1 MKLNKILMALAA
13 TAIVGCT
20 SDDLNDFSAKQA
32 PEDSRMIELDQ
43 NFVIAGVGAEGSITR
58 THWEQD
64 PETKG
69 LVNKFLP
76 IYNSEAAA
84 GALLSVG
91 ADLQAQAVGLC
102 WLGQTPGAEV
112 YTNYQFFHYG
122 WLNKGETEADVDNCD
137 PFTLYNGATYDKI
150 KLSAAGTAGE
160 EAEEDNFT
168 LLSGES
174 YETLNY
180 NSGVYKTEN
189 KTIFGGQYIV
199 YYPYNPE
206 FQETGTIPAVAATS
220 FDWDMTNDDYDA
232 AWLGEA
238 TFRYSAPVTIQGG
251 MNAANF
257 GLYNLST
264 LVRLR
269 VFTAT
274 AADAYNGD
282 EIDKVV
288 LYSKSGKF
296 VKQANLAADKIAAGK
311 QGQEL
316 YAETEGA
323 KTVTVNFTAS
333 LPDLDTKKNTE
344 VSAYFTVLPTTVDDL
359 VALVHNADEGFWYRV
374 ELPAIEFEA
383 GSAKVIDVTVK
394 EADITSDYVVVD
406 QASLAQALLAA
417 ENEPASESNPITI
430 TLLGDVVI
438 ETPMS
443 ITAAEDRYITIDGG
457 DIIVPESST
466 LYIETLKE
474 VKSNIRVLG
483 SSCCSGFSGG
493 RLYVAGTD
501 PEKDV
506 TTLNNVIL
514 EATEAR
520 TTPATYDALSPEVQ
534 FLGDAE
540 NIIAEGKTVTV
551 EGGNV
556 NVEKAV
562 AFKGGIK
569 IAEDAKLTVAA
580 TNGEINFLGSEIVN
594 NGTIEVKKGAHFDI
608 TDKEGNA
615 SWDDGKKMTNNG
627 SFIHNVDA
635 AVGTTVQNMNQN
647 GEYRCKVDKQKAL
660 DDAFVQWTACS
671 VIEMIDESTGVYDLG
686 KACKH
691 NNKFVD
697 VEVNNTA
704 NLVTFVNADPYN
716 SGNPDSKEINIGNL
730 TVTEEAVGLG
740 IDYVNKV
747 GDIEGKRTLKVNGD
761 MTVNSPTTITD
772 SKKIEITG
780 NLDIEDV
787 DGSGVSLVYKGE
799 NKNEDGLKVGGD
811 ITVTDAEFDA
821 SDKDALKI
829 ECKNFSLIKK
839 ATTGA
844 PAAKFGL
851 RSAGNDTKTMTVKG
865 AISNPKDCTFSQT
878 PVGGGTDLLA
888 WITCYSLTT
897 GGAFPGGKPTVVAA
911 SAE

>member
-76 IYNSEAAA
+76 IWSDNFSNALISEHAN
-84 GALLSVG
+84 LE
-91 ADLQAQAVGLC
+91 AQAVGLC

-112 YTNYQFFHYG
+112 YTNYQFYHWG
-122 WLNKGETEADVDNCD
+122 WLKKGETEADVDNCD
-137 PFTLYNGATYDKI
+137 PFKLYNGALYDEI
-150 KLSAAGTAGE
+150 KASTGAEGE
-160 EAEEDNFT
+160 EADEATFSIVTTEK
-168 LLSGES
+168 SAWE
-174 YETLNY
+174 LNY

-220 FDWDMTNDDYDA
+220 FNWDMTNDDYDA

-288 LYSKSGKF
+288 LYSPSGKF

-316 YAETEGA
+316 YAETEVA

-359 VALVHNADEGFWYRV
+359 VALVHNATSNFWYRV
-374 ELPAIEFEA
+374 ELPAAKFEA

-406 QASLAQALLAA
+406 QASLEQALLTA
-417 ENEPASESNPITI
+417 EGEASESNPITI
-430 TLLGDVVI
+430 TLIGDVEI
-438 ETPMS
+438 ETGLS
-443 ITAAEDRYITIDGG
+443 IAATEDRYITIDGG
-457 DIIVPESST
+457 DIIVPENSY

-483 SSCCSGFSGG
+483 SSCCSGYDGG

-540 NIIAEGKTVTV
+540 NVVAAGKTVTV

-562 AFKGGIK
+562 AFKGGIN
-569 IAEDAKLTVAA
+569 IAKDAKLTVAQ
-580 TNGEINFLGSEIVN
+580 NSGEINFFGSEIVN

-608 TDKEGNA
+608 TDKDGNA
-615 SWDDGKKMTNNG
+615 SWDDGQKMKNNG

-635 AVGTTVQNMNQN
+635 AVGTTVQNMQQD

-671 VIEMIDESTGVYDLG
+671 VIEMVDESTGVYDLG

-691 NNKFVD
+691 NDKFVD
-697 VEVNNTA
+697 VEVNNTSK
-704 NLVTFVNADPYN
+704 LVTFVNADPYN

-730 TVTEEAVGLG
+730 TVTEEAEGLG

-780 NLDIEDV
+780 NLDIESV

-865 AISNPKDCTFSQT
+865 AISNPKDCTFSME